1 MDLSHGESDLD
12 RLIRGMQPVLEDEE
26 LVFCSLPLDQGQSY
40 FPICQGYYNERE
52 GVTIIIGRQLADLDG
67 LPYDFVF
74 KRITLNVHSSL
85 GAVGFL
91 AKVTAVLAAQ
101 GMSVNVISAFYH
113 DHLYIQSHQAQ
124 MAIDTLR
131 QWQNDFSE

>member
-1 MDLSHGESDLD
+1 MDLSQGESDLD
-12 RLIRGMQPVLEDEE
+12 RLIRDMRPVLEDEE
-26 LVFCSLPLDQGQSY
+26 LVFCSLPLDQGESY

-52 GVTIIIGRQLADLDG
+52 GVTIIIGRHLADLDG

-91 AKVTAVLAAQ
+91 AQVTNVLAAQ
-101 GMSVNVISAFYH
+101 GISVNLISAFYH
-113 DHLYIQSHQAQ
+113 DHLYVQAHQAQ
-124 MAIDTLR
+124 LAIDTLR
-131 QWQNDFSE
+131 LWQSKLSE